1 MRMPKIFVR
10 KVILG
15 AVLIALS
22 AVITMMIKEALDTQ
36 NPESSLPIL
45 TVTCNGTPLTT
56 ETNNGAPANNEPV
69 SLLRAG
75 YEWSFF
81 TTIERRTPPVT
92 AEDLPL
98 TPTTISAG
106 VPISLTRRRA
116 ARAGLSGALVR
127 RPVQFQRP
135 DGGGNVYLPRARRVD
150 GARLYPVFLLHH
162 STVTKKRAARQP
174 SFEMIQMSG
183 SSSRRLR

>member
-1 MRMPKIFVR
+1 MKMPKIFVR
-10 KVILG
+10 KVIIG

-56 ETNNGAPANNEPV
+56 EANNGAPANNEPV

-106 VPISLTRRRA
+106 VPISLTFSRDPAKVQVWRA
-116 ARAGLSGALVR
+116 EGQHGQDFLELSSGDPCNFSAPTVAGTYIYRVRAEWTGRGYIQYFFCIT
-127 RPVQFQRP
+127 VQ
-135 DGGGNVYLPRARRVD
+135 
-150 GARLYPVFLLHH
+150 
-162 STVTKKRAARQP
+162 
-174 SFEMIQMSG
+174 
-183 SSSRRLR
+183 